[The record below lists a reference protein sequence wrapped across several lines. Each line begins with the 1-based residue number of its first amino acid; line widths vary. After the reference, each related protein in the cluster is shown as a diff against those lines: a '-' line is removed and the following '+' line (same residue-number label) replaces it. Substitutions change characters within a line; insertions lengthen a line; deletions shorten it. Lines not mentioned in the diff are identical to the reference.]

1 VERELG
7 LKPGIDGP
15 AAKDDPRAETLPPA
29 GAGRGAEAA
38 AKPEEPPRTMRDT
51 GRSVAWRWVHRA
63 MLLMGLALLVWLV
76 QRTGPAKVLEQLQ
89 LLGWVWLPLIALDG
103 LGELLHAEGWRR
115 CLTGTLQHT
124 RFSRAFMVRQSGMA
138 FNYLTPTANM
148 GGEVVKGMLLAREAG
163 ADQATTTVLAAKLAL
178 VISQLTVI
186 AVASL
191 AALPMVEVPAEV
203 RVAWWTGTILLSTG
217 VILFFLVQRWVP
229 ITPPFRWLGR
239 RSSPGGRLQRLAVA
253 VERIDGQLKEYHHD
267 RSVDFFKAIL
277 FHSVGFLFALGQT
290 WLFLTVIGA
299 PELWK
304 TALVIWALGSWFDLM
319 GFVVPAG
326 VGVQEGSR
334 FLIFQLV
341 GLSATRGVAF
351 GLALRI
357 SKLLWALVGLGC
369 YGALVRSGDVKRS

>member
-1 VERELG
+1 
-7 LKPGIDGP
+7 
-15 AAKDDPRAETLPPA
+15 
-29 GAGRGAEAA
+29 
-38 AKPEEPPRTMRDT
+38 
-51 GRSVAWRWVHRA
+51 
-63 MLLMGLALLVWLV
+63 MLVLGLALLVWLV
-76 QRTGPAKVLEQLQ
+76 HRTGPGKLLEQLR

-103 LGELLHAEGWRR
+103 IGELLHAEGWRR

-124 RFSRAFMVRQSGMA
+124 RFRRAFMVRQSGMA

-148 GGEVVKGMLLAREAG
+148 GGEVVKGILLAREAG

-178 VISQLTVI
+178 VMSHLTVV
-186 AVASL
+186 AAASL
-191 AALPMVEVPAEV
+191 AALAMVEVPPEV
-203 RVAWWTGTILLSTG
+203 RVAWWTGTVLLSGG
-217 VILFFLVQRWVP
+217 VFLFFMAQRWFP
-229 ITPPFRWLGR
+229 LTNLARRLKGRFR
-239 RSSPGGRLQRLAVA
+239 PGGRIHRVA
-253 VERIDGQLKEYHHD
+253 EGVERIDGQLKEYHHD
-267 RSVDFFKAIL
+267 RAGDFFKAVF
-277 FHSVGFLFALGQT
+277 FHSIGFLFALGQT
-290 WLFLTVIGA
+290 WIFLMAIDA

-357 SKLLWALVGLGC
+357 SKLVWALVGLGC
-369 YGALVRSGDVKRS
+369 YGALVRSGDVERS